1 MKSLFSYRVFVYL
14 FAVSVFTACGNT
26 QIEGDMSQVAPDIER
41 VIDPLSELKT
51 GNQRFIEDHTVHPH
65 QTLSRLRSLK
75 SGQHPV
81 ATVVS
86 CSDSRVP
93 PELIFDQG
101 LGDLFVIRNAGN
113 ILGDYELGSVEY
125 AVTHLHTP
133 LVIVLGHEGCGAIE
147 AFVSHKHDTIP
158 NHIQDII
165 DYIKSEPEE
174 QVLDDSAPDYL
185 DLAVEANVRHGVN
198 YLQQSDS
205 VLVKALR
212 NGEVRVIG
220 AVFDMDTGLVRW
232 LE

>member
-1 MKSLFSYRVFVYL
+1 MKFLINYRLYFFL
-14 FAVSVFTACGNT
+14 FTASVIFSCGNT
-26 QIEGDMSQVAPDIER
+26 STELDVSEALPESKLAVN
-41 VIDPLSELKT
+41 PLAELKR
-51 GNQRFIEDHTVHPH
+51 GNRRFIEDHTIHPH

-75 SGQHPV
+75 SGQHPL
-81 ATVVS
+81 AAVVS

-165 DYIKSEPEE
+165 NFIKSEPEE
-174 QVLDDSAPDYL
+174 QELDDSAPHYL

-198 YLQQSDS
+198 YLQESDS
-205 VLVKALR
+205 VLVQALR
-212 NGEVRVIG
+212 NKEVRVIG